1 MSTLSKHFRLTNRPD
16 QATFSKPAI
25 RRRRG

>member
-1 MSTLSKHFRLTNRPD
+1 MSTLSKHFRLDNRAD
-16 QATFSKPAI
+16 QETFTKSAS